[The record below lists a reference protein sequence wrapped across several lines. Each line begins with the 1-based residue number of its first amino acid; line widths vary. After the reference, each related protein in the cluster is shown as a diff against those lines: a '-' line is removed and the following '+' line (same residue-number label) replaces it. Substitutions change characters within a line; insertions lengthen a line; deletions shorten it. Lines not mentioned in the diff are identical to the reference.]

1 MSKIKRLVEGIA
13 DAKFFQDLVEEWY
26 DFPLNI
32 AGLEKAGD
40 IIYLG
45 GKDAFDSASKLA
57 KLSILFDQAAFL
69 DIPVIV
75 IVDADHYPDN
85 HLLFS
90 SHSQTHGFDFF
101 LLPNNAV
108 DGDLET
114 LLQTI
119 IRPENQV
126 IFDCWQAY
134 ESCLNGKE
142 TALTETGLFTL
153 PARKTKI
160 YAYLEALVGESGT
173 EKDKIKER
181 QRDYR
186 NKNHWNL
193 DPAHPPLKPL
203 KEFLDPFFSIQ

>member
-1 MSKIKRLVEGIA
+1 MSKIKILVEGIA
-13 DAKFFQDLVEEWY
+13 DAKFLQDLINEWY
-26 DFPLNI
+26 TYPLGI
-32 AGLEKAGD
+32 ASLGKLGD
-40 IIYLG
+40 IIHLD
-45 GKDAFDSASKLA
+45 GKDAFDSANKLE
-57 KLSILFDQAAFL
+57 KLSILFEQADFL
-69 DIPVIV
+69 GIPVIV
-75 IVDADHYPDN
+75 IFDADHYPDN

-90 SHSQTHGFDFF
+90 SHSQTHGFTFF
-101 LLPNNAV
+101 LLPNNEA

-119 IRPENQV
+119 IHPENQI

-134 ESCLNGKE
+134 ESCLNGKK
-142 TALTETGLFTL
+142 TAMTETGLFTL

-173 EKDKIKER
+173 EKEKIKER

-186 NKNHWNL
+186 NENHWNL
-193 DPAHPPLKPL
+193 DPTYPTLKPL